1 MTNHAYIILG
11 PPGSGKGTQAQEISK
26 LLNLSHISTGD
37 IFRSIVGQD
46 SPFGQEVAQILK
58 SGQLV
63 SDDITNQLVANRL
76 AEPDAVN
83 GFVLDGYP
91 RNINQAKYLNTLRP
105 ELTAIY
111 FKLSDEAVVQRLSGR
126 RTCPTCNRIYHIKYS
141 PPKVE
146 GVCDDDG
153 SHLIQ
158 RTDDTEGIIRTRLQ
172 TYHQQTELILEFY
185 QHLGKLIELDGTA
198 PIPEVTAK
206 LRVTLGI

>member
-126 RTCPTCNRIYHIKYS
+126 RTCPT
-141 PPKVE
+141 
-146 GVCDDDG
+146 
-153 SHLIQ
+153 
-158 RTDDTEGIIRTRLQ
+158 
-172 TYHQQTELILEFY
+172 
-185 QHLGKLIELDGTA
+185 
-198 PIPEVTAK
+198 
-206 LRVTLGI
+206 